1 MRNQR
6 ESGDVVVCGV
16 AVSGGALGGV
26 GEDCEDLGEDV
37 REGGG
42 DGGCWVTSMMSMM
55 SMMKMMSMGY
65 DNETRCDAR
74 KALTMSKSY

>member
-1 MRNQR
+1 VRNQR

-16 AVSGGALGGV
+16 AVSGAALGGV

-42 DGGCWVTSMMSMM
+42 DGGWKMMSMM
-55 SMMKMMSMGY
+55 SMINIDTY
-65 DNETRCDAR
+65 AVQ
-74 KALTMSKSY
+74 